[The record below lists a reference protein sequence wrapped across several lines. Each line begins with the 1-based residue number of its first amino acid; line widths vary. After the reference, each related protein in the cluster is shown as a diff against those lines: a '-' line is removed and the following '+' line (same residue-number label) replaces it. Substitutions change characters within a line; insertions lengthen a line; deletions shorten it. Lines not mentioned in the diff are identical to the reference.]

1 MLKKNI
7 LALLCFCLLL
17 FSLGLGAS
25 DLIGPGSIC
34 QTASC
39 AKVHSSSF
47 ARIFDIPV
55 AFFGATG
62 LLAAMF
68 LFYFKK
74 KEAGAII
81 MYALCGFEAY
91 FTFIEAVY
99 IKSWCILCVIFFC
112 FLLIVTVLIGVK
124 NIKAPVVILFTFFLA
139 HFIFFYPNITLKSN
153 LIYAHNFQEKLQ
165 IEIFASPSCD
175 HCHDAISELK
185 EICMIVDTG
194 LIIRP
199 VSLSATDAKASVQW
213 VCKSI
218 FKNSTA
224 TSKRLAEKIIWENER
239 EVKKLCGNITAPLIC
254 INFKN
259 KTQPV
264 TFTGWNKDIKM
275 LVYNSLTNLTDNSM
289 ETKGSFCG
297 KKKECS

>member
-1 MLKKNI
+1 MLKKNMP
-7 LALLCFCLLL
+7 ALLCFCLL
-17 FSLGLGAS
+17 FSLGIGVF
-25 DLIGPGSIC
+25 DTMGPGNIC

-47 ARIFDIPV
+47 AKIFNIPIG
-55 AFFGATG
+55 FFGATG
-62 LLAAMF
+62 LLAAML

-74 KEAGAII
+74 KEAAAII

-99 IKSWCILCVIFFC
+99 IKSWCVLCVIFFC
-112 FLLIVTVLIGVK
+112 FLLIATMLIGVK
-124 NIKAPVVILFTFFLA
+124 NIKAPVTVLFTFFLA
-139 HFIFFYPNITLKSN
+139 HFIFFYPDITLKTT
-153 LIYAHNFQEKLQ
+153 LIHAYQEKLQ

-185 EICMIVDTG
+185 EICMIADTE

-199 VSLSATDAKASVQW
+199 VSLSASDAKTSVQW
-213 VCKSI
+213 ICKSL

-224 TSKRLAEKIIWENER
+224 TSKRLAEKIIWENEL
-239 EVKKLCGNITAPLIC
+239 EVKNLCGNITVPLIC

-259 KTQPV
+259 KTRPAI
-264 TFTGWNKDIKM
+264 FTGWDNDIKM
-275 LVYNSLTNLTDNSM
+275 LVYKSLENLTNSGM
-289 ETKGSFCG
+289 KTKGSFCG
-297 KKKECS
+297 EKKECG